1 MDDPDIDHRRNE
13 SGGQS
18 MPSAALRQW
27 DAAYAGV
34 PPWEIG
40 RPQAAF
46 VALAEA
52 GLLCGRLLDVG
63 CGTGETTLLAAA
75 HGANAFGID
84 VSHRAVV
91 LARAKAARRGVPARF
106 DVADALRFDRIGEPF
121 DTVIDSGTFHL
132 FDAVQRGAY
141 LASVGAV
148 IRPGGTYYLL
158 CARDNGPGGWG
169 PPGLSREELTR
180 TFAAGWAIVGVE
192 PATFE
197 VTDAAP
203 VDHVDAWLATIARS
217 G

>member
-1 MDDPDIDHRRNE
+1 MGDPHTDRHRNE
-13 SGGQS
+13 SVGQS
-18 MPSAALRQW
+18 MPDDIFQQW
-27 DAAYAGV
+27 DAAYTGV

-52 GLLCGRLLDVG
+52 GRLCGRLLDVG

-75 HGANAFGID
+75 HGATTLGID
-84 VSHRAVV
+84 LSHRAID

-106 DVADALRFDRIGEPF
+106 DVADALHLDWTGEPF

-132 FDAVQRGAY
+132 FDAVQRAAY
-141 LASVGAV
+141 IASVGAA

-158 CARDNGPGGWG
+158 CARDNGPASWG
-169 PPGLSREELTR
+169 PPGLGTDELSR
-180 TFAAGWAIVGVE
+180 TFPKGWAITGVE

-197 VTDAAP
+197 VTDDAP
-203 VDHVDAWLATIARS
+203 INHVNAWLATIARH
-217 G
+217 